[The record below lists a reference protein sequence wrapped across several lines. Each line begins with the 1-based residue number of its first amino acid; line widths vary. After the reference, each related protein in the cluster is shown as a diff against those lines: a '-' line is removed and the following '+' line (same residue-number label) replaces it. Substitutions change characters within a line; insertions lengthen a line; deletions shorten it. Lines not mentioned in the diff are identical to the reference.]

1 MTKDGCSSV
10 NTSTHLAYN
19 GRSRG
24 HQNRKVCQVTTAAGG
39 VGVVWVCQLTALR
52 WPAAIVH
59 GINWVVPKGT
69 LGPVLIWELKNRY
82 PIRETEE
89 TIRSNAWWYVF
100 KAALMGLEWRL
111 IGTQDQC
118 WRMMAWDLFFCSRP
132 EIQIAMMLHF
142 FLFYWVVII
151 FIKWHHVYFKQKK
164 SITDIHHL
172 SLFSKYLFALK
183 HLLVI
188 LKNTILTK
196 TMCIFIC
203 LTCYCK

>member
-164 SITDIHHL
+164 
-172 SLFSKYLFALK
+172 ALQTF
-183 HLLVI
+183 I
-188 LKNTILTK
+188 
-196 TMCIFIC
+196 IC
-203 LTCYCK
+203 LYSASTYLLSNIC